1 MKKPALYLITLLSVS
16 FGAQAAAP
24 SPKAM
29 SILEAALSCTQLPAN
44 FQPAQDVLASAG
56 WDSSQGETPV
66 PLPAALKVFGLPTQK
81 IAVSRDGGEQY
92 YRAYFPGVSQ
102 QNLIKAAKLKLG
114 KDGKQ
119 YGRVTRLGVLTADTH
134 DGASTLTCTI
144 DTEG

>member
-1 MKKPALYLITLLSVS
+1 MKKPALLLITLLSVS
-16 FGAQAAAP
+16 LVAQAAAP
-24 SPKAM
+24 SPKALSM
-29 SILEAALSCTQLPAN
+29 LEAALSCTQLPAN

-56 WDSSQGETPV
+56 WNGSQGEKPV
-66 PLPAALKVFGLPTQK
+66 ALPAPLKVFGLTTQK

-92 YRAYFPGVSQ
+92 YRAYFAGVSQ
-102 QNLIKAAKLKLG
+102 QELVKAARLKLG

-119 YGRVTRLGVLTADTH
+119 YGRVTKLGVLTADTQ